1 MNEYNL
7 NVLTWGEFEEFTKD
21 LLSEEMGVSFQSFA
35 DGADGGIDLRYSAC
49 DNDRTIIVQC
59 KRYKSV
65 SGLMAN
71 LAKERLKLDEMSP
84 APERYILSV
93 SLDLTESKIDD
104 IVTLFSPYIKQ
115 SSDVVTPK
123 QLNSLLHKHPNVE
136 KRHYKLWIA
145 SSNVL
150 QAILSSRVSNY
161 SGLIKEKIIDTLET
175 YSPTPSFNE
184 AMLTLKEHGFIV
196 IAGEP
201 GVGKTTLADVMSYYL
216 LGEGDFNEL
225 VALPQDINDALEMMS
240 SDPDKKQIFLFD
252 DFLGSNYLDDKLSRR
267 EDGIFR
273 TLIEN
278 AGRLRKNKALI
289 MTTREYILHQAQQS
303 TEVFKDQG
311 FLDAKYIVDLSEYDL
326 VTKAKILYN
335 HLAVSDIPEE
345 HLEYFVDKKVYR
357 SIVRHRN
364 YNPRLIEAIN
374 KQKLW
379 SDCLPESFCDK
390 VIELFNN
397 PWMLYEDIYMNKIDE
412 NARNIMLVMMSIGRN
427 VRFEYLHK
435 AVVSFDDTIDETQLR
450 RSIDVLESTFLKTS
464 KDKDDQIVVDVLN
477 PTIYDFITHYYRGHN
492 HSIEK
497 LIRSAVYLNQLT
509 HPFAIS
515 ADSSSYELR
524 ASLSGYTPI
533 VLSESGVEAMK
544 GKVLSSWQQ
553 LPWLGNSGTPESF
566 DIFDSIS
573 RLSDVS
579 DAIEEVNQ
587 EFSRAVLA
595 TLQSSIPHT
604 QDVSA
609 ALNAFDTYCDS
620 DDLPDEVADNFV
632 HSVVGAVGTYEDMK
646 TVAEIGWSY
655 GIKKFVLDRIAE
667 RIAQD
672 EYYEDILSEEV
683 RQRLT
688 DGEKDIDI
696 KDEMN
701 DTLECYGL
709 DGSFVDNEFNAWAEP
724 PEDYDG
730 SSFYSK
736 DDDDFETQREMKSDE
751 NSRIDDVF
759 LSLSKR

>member
-1 MNEYNL
+1 MNEYNF

-21 LLSEEMGVSFQSFA
+21 LLSEEMSIPFQAFA
-35 DGADGGIDLRYSAC
+35 DGADGGVDLRHSAG
-49 DNDRTIIVQC
+49 DNDRTVIVQC

-71 LAKERLKLDEMSP
+71 LAKERLKLDEMNP

-104 IVTLFSPYIKQ
+104 IVTLFSPYMKQ
-115 SSDVVTPK
+115 SSDVLTPK
-123 QLNSLLHKHPNVE
+123 QLNSLLHKHPDVE
-136 KRHYKLWIA
+136 KRYYKLWIA

-150 QAILSSRVSNY
+150 QTILSSRVSNY
-161 SGLIKEKIIDTLET
+161 TGLIQEKILDTLET
-175 YSPTPSFNE
+175 YSPTPSFND

-225 VALPQDINDALEMMS
+225 IALPQDINDALEMMS
-240 SDPDKKQIFLFD
+240 SDPSKKQIFLFD

-267 EDGIFR
+267 EDGVFK
-273 TLIEN
+273 TLIAN
-278 AGRLRKNKALI
+278 ASRLKKNKALI

-303 TEVFKDQG
+303 TEVFKDQS
-311 FLDAKYIVDLSEYDL
+311 FLDAKYIVNLSEYDL

-335 HLAVSDIPEE
+335 HLAVSDIPED
-345 HLEYFVDKKVYR
+345 HLRYFVDKKVYR
-357 SIVRHRN
+357 TIVKHRN

-379 SDCLPESFCDK
+379 LDCMPESFCDK

-397 PWMLYEDIYMNKIDE
+397 PWTLYEDIYMHKIDE
-412 NARNIMLVMMSIGRN
+412 KARNIMLVMMSIGRK
-427 VRFEYLHK
+427 VRFEYLHR
-435 AVVSFDDTIDETQLR
+435 AVVSFDSTIDETQLR
-450 RSIDVLESTFLKTS
+450 RSVDVLENTFLKTS

-477 PTIYDFITHYYRGHN
+477 PTIYDFLAHYHRGHH
-492 HSIEK
+492 HSIER
-497 LIRSAVYLNQLT
+497 LIESAVYLNQLT
-509 HPFAIS
+509 HSFAIS
-515 ADSSSYELR
+515 ADSSTYTLR
-524 ASLSGYTPI
+524 TSLSGFAPI
-533 VLSESGVEAMK
+533 VLNESGAEVLKM
-544 GKVLSSWQQ
+544 KVLSSWQH
-553 LPWLGNSGTPESF
+553 LPWLGNSAVPESF

-579 DAIEEVNQ
+579 DASKEVDQ
-587 EFSRAVLA
+587 EFSRSVLA
-595 TLQSSIPHT
+595 ALEHSAPHT
-604 QDVSA
+604 RDVSA
-609 ALNAFDTYCDS
+609 ALNAFDLYCDY
-620 DDLPDEVADNFV
+620 DDLSEEVMDNFV
-632 HSVVGAVGTYEDMK
+632 SSVTEAIATYEDMK

-701 DTLECYGL
+701 DTLEYYGL
-709 DGSFVDNEFNAWAEP
+709 GGSFVDHTFDAWAEP
-724 PEDYDG
+724 PEDYD
-730 SSFYSK
+730 SSDFYSK
-736 DDDDFETQREMKSDE
+736 NDDAFEAHKEMKSDE
-751 NSRIDDVF
+751 NSRVDHVF
-759 LSLSKR
+759 QSLINR

>member
-1 MNEYNL
+1 MNEYNF

-21 LLSEEMGVSFQSFA
+21 LLSEEMGVTFQAFA
-35 DGADGGIDLRYSAC
+35 DGADGGIDLRHSAGN
-49 DNDRTIIVQC
+49 DDRTVIVQC
-59 KRYKSV
+59 KRYKNAAS
-65 SGLMAN
+65 LMAS
-71 LAKERLKLDEMSP
+71 LAKERSKLDKMNP

-93 SLDLTESKIDD
+93 SLDLTERKMND

-115 SSDVVTPK
+115 SSDILSPK
-123 QLNSLLHKHPNVE
+123 QLNSLLHKHPSVE

-150 QAILSSRVSNY
+150 QTILTSRVSNY
-161 SGLIKEKIIDTLET
+161 SSLIKEKIIDTLEV

-240 SDPDKKQIFLFD
+240 IDPDKKQVFLFD

-267 EDGIFR
+267 EDGIFK

-335 HLAVSDIPEE
+335 HLAISDIPED
-345 HLEYFVDKKVYR
+345 HLKYFVDKKVYR
-357 SIVRHRN
+357 NIVQHRN

-379 SDCLPESFCDK
+379 LDCVPESFCDK

-397 PWMLYEDIYMNKIDE
+397 PWTLYEDIYMHKIDE
-412 NARNIMLVMMSIGRN
+412 NARNIMLVMMSIGRK
-427 VRFEYLHK
+427 VGFEYLHK
-435 AVVSFDDTIDETQLR
+435 AVVSFDNTIDETQLR
-450 RSIDVLESTFLKTS
+450 RSIDVLENTFLKTS

-477 PTIYDFITHYYRGHN
+477 PTIYDFITHYYHGHY
-492 HSIEK
+492 HSIGK
-497 LIRSAVYLNQLT
+497 LIESAVYLNQLT

-515 ADSSSYELR
+515 AESSSYKLR

-533 VLSESGVEAMK
+533 VLNKSGAEALK
-544 GKVLSSWQQ
+544 KKVLSSWRH
-553 LPWLGNSGTPESF
+553 LPWLGNLGTPESF

-573 RLSDVS
+573 RLSEVS
-579 DAIEEVNQ
+579 DAIEEVDQ

-595 TLQSSIPHT
+595 TLRSSIPHT
-604 QDVSA
+604 KDVSA
-609 ALNAFDTYCDS
+609 ALNVFDVYCDS
-620 DDLPDEVADNFV
+620 DDQSDEVVDNFV
-632 HSVVGAVGTYEDMK
+632 YSVVGAIGTYEDMK
-646 TVAEIGWSY
+646 TVAEMGWSY
-655 GIKKFVLDRIAE
+655 GIKKFVLERIAE
-667 RIAQD
+667 RVTQD
-672 EYYEDILSEEV
+672 EYYEDILGDEV
-683 RQRLT
+683 RQRFT

-701 DTLECYGL
+701 DTLEYYGL
-709 DGSFVDNEFNAWAEP
+709 DGSFVDCTFDAWAEP

-730 SSFYSK
+730 SNFYSK
-736 DDDDFETQREMKSDE
+736 DDDAFEARREVESDE
-751 NSRIDDVF
+751 NSRIDSVF
-759 LSLSKR
+759 QSLINR

>member
-1 MNEYNL
+1 MNDYNF

-21 LLSEEMGVSFQSFA
+21 LLSEEMGVTFQAFA

-49 DNDRTIIVQC
+49 DNDRTIVVQC

-84 APERYILSV
+84 APKRYILSV
-93 SLDLTESKIDD
+93 SLDLTEGKIDD

-115 SSDVVTPK
+115 SSDVLTPK
-123 QLNSLLHKHPNVE
+123 QLNSLLHKHPSVE
-136 KRHYKLWIA
+136 KRCYKLWIA

-150 QAILSSRVSNY
+150 QTILSSRTSNY
-161 SGLIKEKIIDTLET
+161 AGLIKEKILDTLET

-184 AMLTLKEHGFIV
+184 AMLTLKEHGFII

-225 VALPQDINDALEMMS
+225 VALPQDINDALETMS

-267 EDGIFR
+267 EDGIFK

-278 AGRLRKNKALI
+278 ASRLKKNKALI

-303 TEVFKDQG
+303 TEVFKDQS
-311 FLDAKYIVDLSEYDL
+311 FLDAKYIVNISEYDL

-335 HLAVSDIPEE
+335 HLAVSDMPED
-345 HLEYFVDKKVYR
+345 HLKYFVDKKVYR
-357 SIVRHRN
+357 SIVKHRN

-379 SDCLPESFCDK
+379 LSCMPEVFCDK
-390 VIELFNN
+390 VVELFNN
-397 PWMLYEDIYMNKIDE
+397 PWTLYEDIYMNKIDE
-412 NARNIMLVMMSIGRN
+412 NARNIMLVMTSIGRK
-427 VRFEYLHK
+427 VGFEYLHK

-450 RSIDVLESTFLKTS
+450 RSIDVLENTFLKTL
-464 KDKDDQIVVDVLN
+464 KDEDDQIVVDVLN
-477 PTIYDFITHYYRGHN
+477 PTIYDFIVHYYRGH
-492 HSIEK
+492 HYSIEK
-497 LIRSAVYLNQLT
+497 LIKSATYLNQLT
-509 HPFAIS
+509 HQFAIS
-515 ADSSSYELR
+515 ADSVSYKLR
-524 ASLSGYTPI
+524 ASLSGYAPI
-533 VLSESGVEAMK
+533 ILNESGFEALK
-544 GKVLSSWQQ
+544 AKVLSSWQH
-553 LPWLGNSGTPESF
+553 LPWLGNSGRPEGF
-566 DIFDSIS
+566 DIFNSIS

-579 DAIEEVNQ
+579 DAIEEVDQ
-587 EFSRAVLA
+587 EFSQTVLTA
-595 TLQSSIPHT
+595 QRSSIPHT
-604 QDVSA
+604 RDVPA
-609 ALNAFDTYCDS
+609 ALNAFDAYCDS
-620 DDLPDEVADNFV
+620 DNLSDEVVDNFV
-632 HSVVGAVGTYEDMK
+632 CSVVGAICTYEDMK

-655 GIKKFVLDRIAE
+655 GVKKFVLERIAE
-667 RIAQD
+667 RITQD
-672 EYYEDILSEEV
+672 EHYEDILSDEV

-688 DGEKDIDI
+688 DGEQDIDI

-701 DTLECYGL
+701 DTLEYCGL
-709 DGSFVDNEFNAWAEP
+709 DVSFVDYTFDAWAEP

-730 SSFYSK
+730 SGFYSK
-736 DDDDFETQREMKSDE
+736 DDDAFETRKEMESDD
-751 NSRIDDVF
+751 NLRVDSVF
-759 LSLSKR
+759 QPLINR